1 LVSDS
6 SAVLPVADAKMVS
19 RISEVFEQTALAGGH
34 LFLAMLSLLV
44 ALLISLAI
52 PLAILIRVSPDYLVV
67 ARTHDVRDVRQ
78 GVLSWAGIILKN
90 LLGAMLVVLGAILS
104 LPGIPG
110 QGLLT
115 VVAGVLLLDFP
126 GKRRL
131 LLKMLSRPLLLRS
144 INRLRTKFSRPPLLV
159 G

>member
-1 LVSDS
+1 MFDQVGLTGGYLV
-6 SAVLPVADAKMVS
+6 L
-19 RISEVFEQTALAGGH
+19 G
-34 LFLAMLSLLV
+34 MLLLV

-52 PLAILIRVSPDYLVV
+52 PLAILIRLSPDYFVV
-67 ARTHDVRDVRQ
+67 ARTQDGHNVRR

-90 LLGAMLVVLGAILS
+90 LLGAMLVVLGVILS
-104 LPGIPG
+104 VPGIPG

-131 LLKMLSRPLLLRS
+131 LLNMLSRPVLLRS
-144 INRLRTKFSRPPLLV
+144 INRLRIKFSRPPLLV